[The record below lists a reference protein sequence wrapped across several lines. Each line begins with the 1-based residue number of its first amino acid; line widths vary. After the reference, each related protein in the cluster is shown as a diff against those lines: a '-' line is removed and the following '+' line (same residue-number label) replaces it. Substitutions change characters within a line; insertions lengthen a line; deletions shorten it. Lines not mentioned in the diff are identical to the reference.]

1 MRFRDRLLKIS
12 YWEGGNLVKIDF
24 YQKKEKKKR
33 EKRKKKRKQSQ
44 KISTQKNVAELD
56 VVGD

>member
-1 MRFRDRLLKIS
+1 M
-12 YWEGGNLVKIDF
+12 VKIDF
-24 YQKKEKKKR
+24 YQKKKKKKR